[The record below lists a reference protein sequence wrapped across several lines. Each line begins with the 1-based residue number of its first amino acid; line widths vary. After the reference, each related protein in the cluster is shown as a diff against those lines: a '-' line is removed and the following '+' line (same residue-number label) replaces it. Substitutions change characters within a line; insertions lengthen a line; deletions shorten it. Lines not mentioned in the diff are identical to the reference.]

1 MGDTAYMLI
10 EFPTTHKPH
19 FIRQTLYAL
28 QEQGILPLI
37 AHIERYPYVLDDP
50 TLLYEW
56 VAAGAYAQIN
66 AGALLQDAKLRKKLC
81 KFISWGLVHVL
92 STDTHSPDK
101 RPPRMA
107 EGIQMLQKTLG
118 AEIADRIVRN
128 GDELFDDQELNIISP
143 HQPKKMLGMWI

>member
-19 FIRQTLYAL
+19 FIKQTLYAL

-107 EGIQMLQKTLG
+107 EVTSCLTTRSWTSSPRTSPKRCWACG
-118 AEIADRIVRN
+118 
-128 GDELFDDQELNIISP
+128 FDHLLSLIENPIFL
-143 HQPKKMLGMWI
+143 L

>member
-1 MGDTAYMLI
+1 MCW
-10 EFPTTHKPH
+10 TTP
-19 FIRQTLYAL
+19 
-28 QEQGILPLI
+28 PCCMS
-37 AHIERYPYVLDDP
+37 
-50 TLLYEW
+50 EW

-92 STDTHSPDK
+92 STDTHSSDK

-118 AEIADRIVRN
+118 TEIADRIVRN
-128 GDELFDDQELNIISP
+128 GDELFDDQELDIISP

>member
-1 MGDTAYMLI
+1 MFTQQLLFIFVNDLTFIFTGFNI
-10 EFPTTHKPH
+10 NISHKQRY
-19 FIRQTLYAL
+19 FIVFIQAVP
-28 QEQGILPLI
+28 E
-37 AHIERYPYVLDDP
+37 
-50 TLLYEW
+50 
-56 VAAGAYAQIN
+56 
-66 AGALLQDAKLRKKLC
+66 KLC